1 MAVAQAGCWFN
12 ALAENDAAFLE
23 LSALG
28 AALATSLRASG
39 QRGCLGDYAF
49 PSVAWGPTD
58 EVNCKAA
65 PLAKLSDSDVR
76 GWGRCAPHELPSS
89 TPGARSPWSCC
100 GQPAWVGGA
109 EGCGALEPG
118 EPAFVHLGGRAA
130 FEGPFPQAFSGS
142 PGAATIH
149 STWET
154 SFGGGAAEAR
164 GSSESPKTHCQGTVL
179 PQRMHR
185 PQWEEARG
193 GARPSSA
200 QASSSETS
208 PRSSVAETAAPVPS
222 KRVVGRSLA
231 RFVCCVPLSQVAD
244 FQLVPRII
252 GTGGSNV
259 KAVASA
265 CGGKVRVRGRGSGYL
280 EGPDRREADIPL
292 QVVLSCNDAQ
302 SLETGVR
309 MLSQLLNQMGEHYS
323 QYCKK
328 VDLKP
333 PARFYAL
340 KFRDQ

>member
-1 MAVAQAGCWFN
+1 MAVVGAECWFD
-12 ALAENDAAFLE
+12 ALAGNDVAFLE

-130 FEGPFPQAFSGS
+130 FAGPFPQAFSG
-142 PGAATIH
+142 A
-149 STWET
+149 
-154 SFGGGAAEAR
+154 GGAAARSSASETSSGGGWPDAR
-164 GSSESPKTHCQGTVL
+164 GSSESPKTRCQDMAL
-179 PQRMHR
+179 SQRKHR
-185 PQWEEARG
+185 PQREE
-193 GARPSSA
+193 GARPLWPSSA

-333 PARFYAL
+333 PARFFAL
-340 KFRDQ
+340 KLRDQ

>member
-58 EVNCKAA
+58 EMQCKAA
-65 PLAKLSDSDVR
+65 PLAKLSDSDLQKSS
-76 GWGRCAPHELPSS
+76 GWGRCAPPPGLELPSS
-89 TPGARSPWSCC
+89 TAGARSPWDCY
-100 GQPAWVGGA
+100 GQR
-109 EGCGALEPG
+109 GCGALEPG

-130 FEGPFPQAFSGS
+130 FAGPFPQAFSG
-142 PGAATIH
+142 A
-149 STWET
+149 
-154 SFGGGAAEAR
+154 GGAAARSSASETSSGGGWPDAR
-164 GSSESPKTHCQGTVL
+164 GSSESPKTRCQDMAL
-179 PQRMHR
+179 SQRKHR
-185 PQWEEARG
+185 PQREE
-193 GARPSSA
+193 GARPLWPSSA